1 VTAIRVFIAR
11 LVSLVRARDLDDR
24 LDEELRSHLAFAFEE
39 HVARG
44 MTPDAARRAAIRGVG
59 SVMRTRETWRD
70 TRGFP
75 TVTALWQDLHYAA
88 RSYRKTPA
96 FTIVALLSLT
106 LAIGANTAI
115 FSLLNALVLREL
127 PVRDPERLVQ
137 VATVTRNAAD
147 GGLTYP
153 MFEAL
158 SRQQQVFSSVIG
170 WWGNTIVSADIDG
183 APAKTFLW
191 AATGNLHSEL
201 GLTPAAG
208 RLFSTSD
215 MDLALPSAEPVAVIS
230 YAFWQRQFHG
240 DPAAMGRVI
249 RLEGVPFTILGA
261 SPRGFMGLGVVTEP
275 DVTIPL
281 TAVPLVI
288 GHRPVASIKTRPTQ
302 WVRVIGRLRPG
313 VTIEQAR
320 AHLETVRPE
329 LLVATVPAD
338 FSRTQRDDF
347 LSMRLS
353 VASAATGVETG
364 LRSRY
369 GRPLMVVLAIAGLVL
384 LVACVNLASLMLS
397 RAAVRRHEIAV
408 RLALG
413 ASRWRLARQML
424 TEGLLLSVA
433 GGACGVLFAFWGCRA
448 IAALIFEE
456 YLVPVLFD
464 GTPDLRVV
472 GVTTALAFAVGVL
485 FSLAPMWCVWR
496 ERSAGALQQRSRTTA
511 GTSQVG
517 RWLVGAQIALSL
529 VLVANAGLLVRSLSE
544 VRSIQSGISRT
555 DGVFV
560 AYPSPRAGGYDHL
573 DSDVY
578 YQQVLGRISAVPG
591 VHRASASLLKPATD
605 GTGWLDLVAPIAEPS
620 VLERGV
626 QSTRTPVS
634 PGFLDAV
641 GVQVVK
647 GRDFSWQDGS
657 RGRPVTILS
666 QSLARRLFGTGDPIG
681 HRVRIGLTPERQ
693 DVEVIGVAA
702 DARLYDVKNPNLMAV
717 YVPAL
722 QDPSANN
729 KCFVIRGTNVPYGAL
744 KQAVESL
751 GREDLGGMV
760 TMRYITD
767 RALLQERLMAMLSG
781 FFGALA
787 LLLSGIGLYG
797 LMAYLVAQRQ
807 REMGIRV
814 ALGADTAR
822 IMRDVIRDGLAVSLG
837 GVATGLVA
845 ALAASQLIKSLLFGV
860 TPRDPITM
868 LATPAVLVAIA
879 ILASVV
885 PAIRAARV
893 DPMIALRAE

>member
-1 VTAIRVFIAR
+1 MTALRVFLVR
-11 LVSLVRARDLDDR
+11 LASLVRARRLDDR
-24 LDEELRSHLAFAFEE
+24 FDEELQSHVDFATAENL
-39 HVARG
+39 ARG
-44 MTPDAARRAAIRGVG
+44 MTADEARAAALRSVG
-59 SVMRTRETWRD
+59 GLVRTREAWRE

-75 TVTALWQDLHYAA
+75 FLTSLWQDLRYAV
-88 RSYRKTPA
+88 RSYRKTPT
-96 FTIVALLSLT
+96 FTIVALVSLT

-127 PVRDPERLVQ
+127 PVRNPGELVR
-137 VATVTRNAAD
+137 VTTVTRSVAD
-147 GGLTYP
+147 GGFTYP
-153 MFEAL
+153 MFEEL
-158 SRQQQVFSSVIG
+158 SRQQQVFSSAIG
-170 WWGNTIVSADIDG
+170 WWGNTTVSADIAGTG
-183 APAKTFLW
+183 AEVFLW

-240 DPAAMGRVI
+240 DPAVVGQAI
-249 RLEGVPFTILGA
+249 RLEGVPFTILGVT
-261 SPRGFMGLGVVTEP
+261 PRAFMGFGVVTEP

-281 TAVPLVI
+281 TAVPLVT
-288 GHRPVASIKTRPTQ
+288 GHLPVGSIKTRPTQ

-320 AHLETVRPE
+320 AHLDTLRPG
-329 LLVATVPAD
+329 LLAATVPAD
-338 FSRTQRDDF
+338 FSRAQRDDF

-369 GRPLMVVLAIAGLVL
+369 VRPLVIVLAIAGLVL
-384 LVACVNLASLMLS
+384 VIACVNLASLMLS

-413 ASRWRLARQML
+413 VSRWRLARQML
-424 TEGLLLSVA
+424 TEGLILSFA
-433 GGACGVLFAFWGCRA
+433 GGALGVLFAFWSCRA
-448 IAALIFEE
+448 TTALIFEE

-464 GTPDLRVV
+464 GTPDVRVV
-472 GVTTALAFAVGVL
+472 GVTTAVALAVGVL

-496 ERSAGALQQRSRTTA
+496 EQSAGALQQHSRTTA

-517 RWLVGAQIALSL
+517 RRLVGVQIALSL

-544 VRSIQSGISRT
+544 VRSIESGISRT
-555 DGVFV
+555 NGVFV
-560 AYPSPRAGGYDHL
+560 AYPGPRPGGYDNL
-573 DSDVY
+573 DSDAY
-578 YQQVLGRISAVPG
+578 YQQVLQRISAVPG
-591 VHRASASLLKPATD
+591 VHRASASLLKPASD
-605 GTGWLDLVAPIAEPS
+605 GSGWLDLVAPVAELS
-620 VLERGV
+620 LLERGV
-626 QSTRTPVS
+626 QSSRTPVS
-634 PGFLDAV
+634 PGFFDVV
-641 GVQVVK
+641 GIHIVR

-657 RGRPVTILS
+657 HGRRVTILS
-666 QSLARRLFGTGDPIG
+666 QSLAQRLFGASDPIG
-681 HRVRIGLTPERQ
+681 RHVRVGLTPERQ

-702 DARLYDVKNPNLMAV
+702 DARLYDVKNPNPMAV
-717 YVPAL
+717 YTPAL
-722 QDPSANN
+722 QDPFANN

-837 GVATGLVA
+837 GVAIGLAA
-845 ALAASQLIKSLLFGV
+845 ALAGTQLVKSLLFGV
-860 TPRDPITM
+860 TPRDPVTM
-868 LATPAVLVAIA
+868 LATPALLVAIA

-893 DPMIALRAE
+893 DPMVALRAE